1 MDAIDEKILKLMG
14 LDSRTTYKKISQETN
29 ISEAAIKKRIDKLIK
44 NGVIQRFTIAV
55 DPEKTK
61 AKIRATIDLD
71 IEPNKKNKII
81 KKLQETN
88 EFYSIWETIGAHN
101 INARGGFENMQHL
114 EDTLEDAMQIE
125 GITGYHSSILSK
137 QKKDRTYVYSKK

>member
-1 MDAIDEKILKLMG
+1 
-14 LDSRTTYKKISQETN
+14 
-29 ISEAAIKKRIDKLIK
+29 
-44 NGVIQRFTIAV
+44 VIQRFTIAV

-61 AKIRATIDLD
+61 AKIRVTIDLD

-81 KKLQETN
+81 KKLQGTN

-101 INARGGFENMQHL
+101 INVRGGFEKMQHL
-114 EDTLEDAMQIE
+114 EDTLEETMQIE
-125 GITGYHSSILSK
+125 GITGCKSSILSK